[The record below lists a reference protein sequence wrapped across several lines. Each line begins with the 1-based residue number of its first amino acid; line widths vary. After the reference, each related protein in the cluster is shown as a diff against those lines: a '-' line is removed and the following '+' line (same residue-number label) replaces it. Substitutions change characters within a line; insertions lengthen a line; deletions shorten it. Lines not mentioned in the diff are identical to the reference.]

1 MRRLKLVLLAPVL
14 FSALAGAAS
23 SGASAAGRKPQF
35 VIDAERNYAQARQE
49 RVVAQERV
57 ARLGREETREGRAA
71 LASAGQWIEP
81 SGLWREQ
88 LAAEQN
94 LAFAQSH
101 ERYAFDELNR
111 ARDAARRMRVGGAPQ
126 PEPLSSPFWWL
137 W

>member
-57 ARLGREETREGRAA
+57 ARGDARGSRGLGVGRAVDRA
-71 LASAGQWIEP
+71 LRPLAG
-81 SGLWREQ
+81 
-88 LAAEQN
+88 
-94 LAFAQSH
+94 
-101 ERYAFDELNR
+101 
-111 ARDAARRMRVGGAPQ
+111 AARRRAKPRLRAVSR
-126 PEPLSSPFWWL
+126 EIRL
-137 W
+137 